1 MFLDWL
7 IIQSKKPTWRVQ
19 LYSATGE
26 MVSLEGALTRGT
38 YTEEVV
44 YFLLFSLR
52 KGSILCFGFVS
63 SGFFAISKTGFAF
76 TLVDRLMQC
85 FSSFLNEDICFVSRL
100 SVRDLNVVPLLLSY
114 FFNGNCIFGVK
125 TQRNTH

>member
-1 MFLDWL
+1 
-7 IIQSKKPTWRVQ
+7 
-19 LYSATGE
+19 
-26 MVSLEGALTRGT
+26 MVSLEGALTRDT

>member
-26 MVSLEGALTRGT
+26 MVSLEGALTRDT